1 MRLAAICSV
10 LSALVLLVGC
20 GDGSGAPTTASVSPS
35 GGAPPPPGGGAP
47 ALPGADGNTPSD
59 GGTPMEN
66 PAMPAPGSEGTP
78 PPDGT
83 PPPEGSPQPG
93 TPDGAGTP
101 DGGTPGEGNPG
112 DLNPDGTPRVKRVK
126 TYSERM
132 DETLAKGEE
141 EEWLRMARTNFIAN
155 PASWENGLKKYM
167 GWVPALR
174 RPALG
179 PRFGVVVHYAN
190 AGTLPKDFDL
200 EASPQPIGSEA
211 LKTAMAA
218 FGQAAA
224 ERSGEKG
231 ESRRKNKAPQAEA
244 APPPSENPGNPED
257 AKAGGPG
264 RAQLVHHTG
273 EFGTKFMDQLRAR
286 IDAGE
291 YGLFYKEA
299 AESQAKLKRDPN
311 DPNQQQPAD
320 MPADSPPGEGDSA
333 EKVAAKKGAA
343 QPSRLGMA
351 IVWLG
356 RANSKEELEK
366 LTENAN
372 VDLLLTFEIRLRPTK
387 TGTFVDNIT
396 KLVVSNPK
404 PKKDET
410 PLVAS
415 AGLEN
420 REVMQAR
427 EKTQKEDAVD
437 KEVKRTIEAL
447 DKVCKPMP
455 LPEALTAE
463 VIQRRVAA
471 LVAEKPA
478 DPLPILLELRFYA
491 CKNLLTEEEMTAAA
505 TALMGETEYARMIA
519 TFPAGGA
526 SAAFGFPSLLHVL
539 HGVSAVG
546 GQGNAALMAKAGG
559 RPAGEAG
566 KDAPPR
572 KGRSKARPQN

>member
-10 LSALVLLVGC
+10 LSALVFLAGC
-20 GDGSGAPTTASVSPS
+20 GDGASAPTTASVSPS
-35 GGAPPPPGGGAP
+35 GGGPPPPPGGGAP
-47 ALPGADGNTPSD
+47 APPGADGNAPSD

-66 PAMPAPGSEGTP
+66 PMAMPAPGSEGTP
-78 PPDGT
+78 PP
-83 PPPEGSPQPG
+83 EGSPQPG
-93 TPDGAGTP
+93 NPDAAGTP

-112 DLNPDGTPRVKRVK
+112 DLNPDGSPRVKRVK

-132 DETLAKGEE
+132 DETLAKGAE
-141 EEWLRMARTNFIAN
+141 EEWLRMVRTNFIAN
-155 PASWENGLKKYM
+155 PSSWENGLKKYM

-211 LKTAMAA
+211 LKTAMAT

-231 ESRRKNKAPQAEA
+231 ESRRKGKAPQAEA
-244 APPPSENPGNPED
+244 APAPTENPGNPED

-264 RAQLVHHTG
+264 RAQLVYHTG

-311 DPNQQQPAD
+311 DPNQQPSGEMPSPDNGTPA
-320 MPADSPPGEGDSA
+320 EGDAAPKASA
-333 EKVAAKKGAA
+333 IKTAA
-343 QPSRLGMA
+343 QPPRLGMA

-366 LTENAN
+366 LTESAN
-372 VDLLLTFEIRLRPTK
+372 VDLLLTFEIRLRPAK

-396 KLVVSNPK
+396 KLVISSPK
-404 PKKDET
+404 PKKDEA
-410 PLVAS
+410 PLFAS

-427 EKTQKEDAVD
+427 EKTQKEDSVD
-437 KEVKRTIEAL
+437 KEVKRAIEAL

-463 VIQRRVAA
+463 VIKRRVAA
-471 LVAEKPA
+471 LIAEKPV
-478 DPLPILLELRFYA
+478 DPLPVLLELRFYA

-505 TALMGETEYARMIA
+505 VALLGETEYARMIA

-526 SAAFGFPSLLHVL
+526 TAAFGFPSLLNVL

-546 GQGNAALMAKAGG
+546 GRGGPSLMAKAGG

-572 KGRSKARPQN
+572 KLRSKARPQN